1 MKNII
6 FPVLFFAA
14 FAAQAQDG
22 PTISSA
28 KIALNAG
35 DLVEAKKYIDE
46 AKASIDAIAQE
57 ARNPKLM
64 PK

>member
-1 MKNII
+1 MKNIF

-14 FAAQAQDG
+14 FAAHAQDG

-35 DLVEAKKYIDE
+35 DLVEAKK
-46 AKASIDAIAQE
+46 
-57 ARNPKLM
+57 
-64 PK
+64 